1 MNSFD
6 DELRSALRRQEP
18 EPGFTERVMA
28 RIAAQRPA
36 ADRRYRGLFR
46 LPKLRWVWA
55 SVALAC
61 LALVVGA
68 VQFRR
73 YQRERS
79 EGERAKEHVL
89 LALRIASTKLNLA
102 LKEVERVDR
111 RQPPVRA
118 KPKSK
123 QRTERL

>member
-28 RIAAQRPA
+28 TIAAQSPA
-36 ADRRYRGLFR
+36 ADRRYRGVFR

-61 LALVVGA
+61 LALVLGA
-68 VQFRR
+68 IQFRR
-73 YQRERS
+73 YQRERA
-79 EGERAKEHVL
+79 EGERAKERVL

-111 RQPPVRA
+111 RQPSDRA